1 MRAPTTPDLC
11 HTYATTFPT
20 YATTLQAYA
29 TPMPPPSRPIRV
41 SSICQ
46 RGRNVRLFR
55 IGTNVATMCPHARP
69 FVGVFQKSILDRFV
83 IFWRF
88 FPSKWLQNRPQNP
101 KPSPGIPPRRACC
114 GCGFPRSGVG
124 HGERLVIYCQT
135 TGVSAARATH
145 CATYCTP
152 CRPLIRAFSGWIR
165 TPPPTGP
172 RRTPTPNPEPVFLNP
187 SSTCTAG
194 PRAAN
199 ILY

>member
-1 MRAPTTPDLC
+1 MLPC
-11 HTYATTFPT
+11 IHTYIHT
-20 YATTLQAYA
+20 YIHKHTHIYIYIYIHYIDISTYTLLYKY
-29 TPMPPPSRPIRV
+29 ILLY
-41 SSICQ
+41 I
-46 RGRNVRLFR
+46 
-55 IGTNVATMCPHARP
+55 RP
-69 FVGVFQKSILDRFV
+69 FSGVFQKSILDRFV

-88 FPSKWLQNRPQNP
+88 FPSKWLQNRPQHP
-101 KPSPGIPPRRACC
+101 KPSPGIPPRRAFC

-135 TGVSAARATH
+135 TGVSAAHATH